1 MDFLYI
7 FGVIIKLLHI
17 SGLRADVFHTI
28 VPLGSLLRHSASGL
42 WNHILKEMAVSQRS
56 SLIHPDTG
64 RMISSALVFHRMAYD
79 HSPWGMGIAWH
90 TILALVVA
98 AMMLT
103 FLEIIDFF
111 ERSISDQRN
120 GRPCLLLL
128 LVVVVAVLLKLLML
142 SSMVRWLWLDQPNLR
157 VPVNVCER
165 KSSGLQPRTT
175 ALTDWMYYYWDIAWL
190 F

>member
-1 MDFLYI
+1 MDFFVY
-7 FGVIIKLLHI
+7 FGVIINLLPL
-17 SGLRADVFHTI
+17 SGLTAALFRTI
-28 VPLGSLLRHSASGL
+28 VRLGSLLHHNASGL
-42 WNHILKEMAVSQRS
+42 WNQILEQMAASQRRS
-56 SLIHPDTG
+56 PTHPDKG
-64 RMISSALVFHRMAYD
+64 RMISLVWVFRWVAYD
-79 HSPWGMGIAWH
+79 HSQWGMGIAWH

-98 AMMLT
+98 AIMLT

-111 ERSISDQRN
+111 ERLIPEQR
-120 GRPCLLLL
+120 GGPFLLLL
-128 LVVVVAVLLKLLML
+128 LVVVVAVVLKLLLL
-142 SSMVRWLWLDQPNLR
+142 SSMVRWLWVDQPNLP